1 MMSPTLIAMMP
12 VGALIVGGVIGL
24 GLGRAASNRVGL
36 WALGLTVGAC
46 LITIV
51 YLATIGEGEEPRAF
65 APFAFLTAGLFP
77 VLLSGV
83 IGWVGG
89 RALRRRAGAG

>member
-12 VGALIVGGVIGL
+12 VGALIIGGVIGL
-24 GLGRAASNRVGL
+24 ALGRVASNRAGF

-46 LITIV
+46 LITII

-65 APFAFLTAGLFP
+65 APFAMLTAGLFP
-77 VLLSGV
+77 SLLAGV

-89 RALRRRAGAG
+89 RALRRRAGEI